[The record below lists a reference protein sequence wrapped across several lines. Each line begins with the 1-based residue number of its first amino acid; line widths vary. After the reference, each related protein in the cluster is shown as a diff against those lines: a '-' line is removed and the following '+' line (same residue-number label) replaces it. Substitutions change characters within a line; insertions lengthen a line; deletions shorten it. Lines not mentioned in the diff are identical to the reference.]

1 MCSMPKSQTPSA
13 SVLLHGTVP
22 FPGFSTPPVIRWH
35 LTLTTGEAANQF
47 FIDSLRFKLVQE
59 AENGEARVG
68 VDELKHAFN
77 AIAAQVRPEL
87 QKHLERVERAAR
99 RASTRGFDYAPYR
112 SWIEQL
118 PPIHQRLTILRD
130 EHARRVRSG
139 ELVTDKATLSIG
151 EVSEQSGVA
160 TSVILELESNGLLNP
175 GRSEGGQRRYSVSD
189 VTRIKVLSRGA
200 GDERSKLQ
208 HEYIPDDATPVAAM
222 SARSSVRDRSR
233 PTTPEFKPSQ
243 IKDMT
248 VATVAELYLEACD
261 RFPNRDHSVVEYIQK
276 HMNWLSEN
284 YIVTIIRLARRRG
297 IALPVYRRGRLPK
310 KVTS

>member
-1 MCSMPKSQTPSA
+1 MPKSQTPPA
-13 SVLLHGTVP
+13 SVLLHGSVP
-22 FPGFSTPPVIRWH
+22 FTGFSTPPVIRWH
-35 LTLTTGEAANQF
+35 LTLTAREGTSQF
-47 FIDSLRFKLVQE
+47 FIDSLRFKIQE
-59 AENGEARVG
+59 AGSGEARVG
-68 VDELKHAFN
+68 VDELRHAFN

-87 QKHLERVERAAR
+87 QRHLERVDRAAR
-99 RASTRGFDYAPYR
+99 RASMRGFDYAPYR

-130 EHARRVRSG
+130 EHERRVRSG

-151 EVSEQSGVA
+151 ELSEQSGVA
-160 TSVILELESNGLLNP
+160 TSVILELETSGLLNP
-175 GRSEGGQRRYSVSD
+175 ARSEGGQRRYLPSEIA
-189 VTRIKVLSRGA
+189 RIKELARGLGEKSR
-200 GDERSKLQ
+200 KLHQ
-208 HEYIPDDATPVAAM
+208 DHVPDDPSPVAAM
-222 SARSSVRDRSR
+222 STRSSQRNRSR
-233 PTTPEFKPSQ
+233 PTTPEFEPSQ

-248 VATVAELYLEACD
+248 VATVAELYLEACE

-284 YIVTIIRLARRRG
+284 YIITMIRLARRRG